1 MGLEKYRI
9 TPTPFDRYYDV
20 FLQNSFQGRRFRITL
35 VSGDSVDGVPTVG
48 SIANPMD
55 LNVSFYLRLDNG
67 QAYRIPF
74 SDLQEATPL
83 S

>member
-35 VSGDSVDGVPTVG
+35 VNGDSVAGVPTAS
-48 SIANPMD
+48 SIANPVD
-55 LNVSFYLRLDNG
+55 PSVSFYVRLDDG
-67 QAYRIPF
+67 QTYRIPF
-74 SDLQEATPL
+74 SELQEATPL